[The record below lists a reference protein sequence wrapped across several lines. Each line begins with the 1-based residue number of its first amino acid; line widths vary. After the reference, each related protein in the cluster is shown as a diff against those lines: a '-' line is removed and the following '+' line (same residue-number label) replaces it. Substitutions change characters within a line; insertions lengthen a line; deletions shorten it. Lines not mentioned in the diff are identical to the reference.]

1 MRSKRQPRQLGVV
14 RCHICT
20 SIVPITFDQQHHVVP
35 QAAGGTDGQ
44 TVQLCSGCHHNLHRL
59 ADMMVGGRAG
69 LAEDSAEIAYPD
81 ARIRARAFA
90 LAKTAA
96 EYMVLKRD
104 GLDGQLAQHLQVG
117 VEMTR
122 YVRPCTDL
130 RTGKTYRLMVID
142 QGGAYEPRVL
152 KPNGDV
158 KVGTPVPDMK
168 QAMRDGIKLLPKKL
182 WKVCPR

>member
-1 MRSKRQPRQLGVV
+1 MRTKRQTRQLTVC

-20 SIVPITFDQQHHVVP
+20 SVVPITFEQQHHVVP

-44 TVQLCSGCHHNLHRL
+44 TVQLCPGCHSNLHRL

-90 LAKTAA
+90 LAKTVA

-104 GLDGQLAQHLQVG
+104 GAVDSG
-117 VEMTR
+117 
-122 YVRPCTDL
+122 RPA
-130 RTGKTYRLMVID
+130 RLMIELPIPVKLAAQMIANEH
-142 QGGAYEPRVL
+142 QGQRGRPLGLATWVAALVKREVYQRYPHL
-152 KPNGDV
+152 DPN
-158 KVGTPVPDMK
+158 
-168 QAMRDGIKLLPKKL
+168 R
-182 WKVCPR
+182 

>member
-1 MRSKRQPRQLGVV
+1 LVGPSVTRTKRQTRQLTVC

-20 SIVPITFDQQHHVVP
+20 SVVPITFEQQHHVVP

-59 ADMMVGGRAG
+59 ADLMVGGRAG

-90 LAKTAA
+90 LAKTVA

-104 GLDGQLAQHLQVG
+104 GAVDSGRPARVMIELPIPVKLAAQMIANEHRGQRGRPLGLATWVAALVKREVYQRYPHLD
-117 VEMTR
+117 
-122 YVRPCTDL
+122 
-130 RTGKTYRLMVID
+130 
-142 QGGAYEPRVL
+142 
-152 KPNGDV
+152 PNG
-158 KVGTPVPDMK
+158 
-168 QAMRDGIKLLPKKL
+168 
-182 WKVCPR
+182 